1 VWCSILFLSRGVEQ
15 DLMCNIWNC
24 LTPFSA
30 CSVLYADDL
39 QKAAATAAE
48 LKANNSPLQLQSIQ
62 EANSAAE
69 AARARDAGMVGTSV
83 SLAAKDDIL
92 EQSVFTSADMQ
103 YVPLP
108 LNGLFAFC

>member
-1 VWCSILFLSRGVEQ
+1 
-15 DLMCNIWNC
+15 M
-24 LTPFSA
+24 
-30 CSVLYADDL
+30 LYADNL
-39 QKAAATAAE
+39 QQAAATAAE

-103 YVPLP
+103 YVPLSLVKQSLP
-108 LNGLFAFC
+108 LLTCPCWPVIKSVFMCYVTCLC